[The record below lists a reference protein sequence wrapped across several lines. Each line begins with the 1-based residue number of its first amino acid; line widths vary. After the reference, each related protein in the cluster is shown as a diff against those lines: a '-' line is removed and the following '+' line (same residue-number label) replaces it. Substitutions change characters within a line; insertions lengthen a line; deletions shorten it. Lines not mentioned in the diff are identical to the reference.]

1 MVFLYRQQPINYK
14 LGGDGHRHRRH
25 ADWHAAVHADSGGR
39 RHQRY
44 THHYHDHNHF
54 SV

>member
-1 MVFLYRQQPINYK
+1 MVFIYRQQPINNK
-14 LGGDGHRHRRH
+14 LGGDGHRHGRH

-44 THHYHDHNHF
+44 PHHYHDHNHF